1 MGIEI
6 DKRYNPHKHEREIY
20 SLWEKSGYFIPE
32 RIGGTEPFVITIP
45 PPNVTDILHL
55 GHALNN
61 SIQDLLIRYKRMN
74 GYRTLWVPGT
84 DHAGIATQHMV
95 EAELARKNI
104 RKEDLGREKFIEYVW
119 RYREEKGG
127 VILEQLKEIGCSCDW
142 TRTRFTLDEQLSRA
156 VREAFCTL
164 YEEGL
169 IYRGKYIINWCPNC
183 GTALANDEVEHEE
196 TDGKL
201 FYILYPFVD
210 SEGGII
216 VATTRPETM
225 LGDTAVAVH
234 PKDERY
240 KSYVGK
246 FVHLPLTN
254 RKIPIIADNS
264 VDRAFGSGAVKVTPA
279 HDPVDFEIARRHNL
293 PEIYVI
299 GPHGKM
305 TKEAG
310 EAFEGLDRYEAR
322 KKVIEELGR
331 QNLLVKTEPYHY
343 SVGHCYRCHSVIEPY
358 LSTQWFVRMKP
369 LATPAIAAVKRG
381 LIKFYPERWTGV
393 YLNWMENIQD
403 WCISRQIWW
412 GHSLPVWWCRE
423 CGKETVSRTTPIRC
437 SHCNSEN
444 IFQDPE
450 VLDTWFSSW
459 LWPFSTLGWP
469 DITDD
474 IIKYYPTDILVT
486 APEIIFFWVAR
497 MIMASLHFM
506 GEIPFSKVLIHGTVR
521 DELGRKMSKSLG
533 NGIDPLLVVQ
543 EYGRDPL
550 RFTLLAQAASGQDLF
565 ISLKSFEFGRNF
577 VNKLWNASRLI
588 LMNID
593 DKYRFNELLDPPY
606 ENLLDRYILSR
617 LEHAKKETRRS
628 IDELRINDYISTLY
642 HFFWHEFCDW
652 YLEGV
657 KERLKEPGDK
667 KVRGLLLYIL
677 SEVLKLLHPAIPFVT
692 EELWQL
698 LREKVIVGLEPE
710 SIIIAPL
717 SKEMPEYVDPE
728 AEDTFNLIEQV
739 STSVRALRHF
749 YGLPPKTKLTLFAFT
764 PDVHKQKTLE
774 ENKNYLLLY
783 AGVSELVM
791 RDRNIEHPLEI
802 VSDVEIDLPIEK
814 FVDIAKEKHRV
825 TKELEE
831 ISKIKEAIN
840 RKLSNEEFLSKAPEG
855 VVNAEK
861 ERLKKLAE
869 KEEKFRAYLELLNQ
883 KEKEV

>member
-1 MGIEI
+1 
-6 DKRYNPHKHEREIY
+6 
-20 SLWEKSGYFIPE
+20 
-32 RIGGTEPFVITIP
+32 
-45 PPNVTDILHL
+45 
-55 GHALNN
+55 
-61 SIQDLLIRYKRMN
+61 
-74 GYRTLWVPGT
+74 
-84 DHAGIATQHMV
+84 
-95 EAELARKNI
+95 
-104 RKEDLGREKFIEYVW
+104 
-119 RYREEKGG
+119 
-127 VILEQLKEIGCSCDW
+127 
-142 TRTRFTLDEQLSRA
+142 
-156 VREAFCTL
+156 
-164 YEEGL
+164 
-169 IYRGKYIINWCPNC
+169 
-183 GTALANDEVEHEE
+183 
-196 TDGKL
+196 
-201 FYILYPFVD
+201 
-210 SEGGII
+210 
-216 VATTRPETM
+216 
-225 LGDTAVAVH
+225 
-234 PKDERY
+234 
-240 KSYVGK
+240 
-246 FVHLPLTN
+246 
-254 RKIPIIADNS
+254 
-264 VDRAFGSGAVKVTPA
+264 
-279 HDPVDFEIARRHNL
+279 
-293 PEIYVI
+293 
-299 GPHGKM
+299 
-305 TKEAG
+305 
-310 EAFEGLDRYEAR
+310 
-322 KKVIEELGR
+322 
-331 QNLLVKTEPYHY
+331 
-343 SVGHCYRCHSVIEPY
+343 
-358 LSTQWFVRMKP
+358 
-369 LATPAIAAVKRG
+369 
-381 LIKFYPERWTGV
+381 
-393 YLNWMENIQD
+393 
-403 WCISRQIWW
+403 
-412 GHSLPVWWCRE
+412 
-423 CGKETVSRTTPIRC
+423 
-437 SHCNSEN
+437 
-444 IFQDPE
+444 
-450 VLDTWFSSW
+450 
-459 LWPFSTLGWP
+459 
-469 DITDD
+469 
-474 IIKYYPTDILVT
+474 
-486 APEIIFFWVAR
+486 
-497 MIMASLHFM
+497 
-506 GEIPFSKVLIHGTVR
+506 
-521 DELGRKMSKSLG
+521 
-533 NGIDPLLVVQ
+533 
-543 EYGRDPL
+543 
-550 RFTLLAQAASGQDLF
+550 LF

-617 LEHAKKETRRS
+617 LEHAKKETRRA

-677 SEVLKLLHPAIPFVT
+677 SEILKLLHPAIPFVT

-855 VVNAEK
+855 VVNTEK